1 MPVADLDHAD
11 APDRKRLSC
20 FEDIDVSPAE
30 NPLDGAV
37 TVCNM
42 GVDELDVET
51 AHRVVE
57 EFVQLAQL
65 CAALLGDAESDVLVD
80 PIRREGRYK
89 FFRIGRVPAVNPILC
104 DGGLPSSPRVTE
116 KSTGDADYNKIP
128 IVLVIFGFPK
138 FRVVD
143 VASNCQE

>member
-80 PIRREGRYK
+80 PVRREAATSVSGSVA
-89 FFRIGRVPAVNPILC
+89 FRPSTQFCATLVWPRTAELQNNTPATPITT
-104 DGGLPSSPRVTE
+104 R
-116 KSTGDADYNKIP
+116 IP
-128 IVLVIFGFPK
+128 KALVIFGLPDA
-138 FRVVD
+138 VGHVGH
-143 VASNCQE
+143 